1 MHTKFYLDTAILRD
15 YMEDRGDGI
24 RPLGEF
30 AFRFLRDCE
39 INECKVLYSELVLH
53 ELRRDY
59 SDDKINEM
67 LAPFRELL
75 IKVEISNEQIIE
87 SKKVKLERT
96 GIPGADI
103 LHALIARDNK
113 AILVARDWHFEHLRD
128 IAEIMKPEEII
139 F

>member
-1 MHTKFYLDTAILRD
+1 MHTKFYLDTAIWRD
-15 YMEDRGDGI
+15 YVEDRGDGI

-75 IKVEISNEQIIE
+75 IKVEISNEQII
-87 SKKVKLERT
+87 
-96 GIPGADI
+96 
-103 LHALIARDNK
+103 
-113 AILVARDWHFEHLRD
+113 
-128 IAEIMKPEEII
+128 
-139 F
+139 